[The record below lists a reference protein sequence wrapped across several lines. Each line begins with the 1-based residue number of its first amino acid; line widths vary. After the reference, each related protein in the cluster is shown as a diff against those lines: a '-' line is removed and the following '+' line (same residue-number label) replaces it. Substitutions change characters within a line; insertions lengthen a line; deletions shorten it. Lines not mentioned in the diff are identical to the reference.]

1 MGIFGSKQN
10 VVPTTLA
17 CTMPSKLGVRMMHLL
32 ADKKDESGNK
42 QCADVRS
49 TIDRFAPLG
58 FLESTKTKRES
69 GVTTYTY
76 TYAWPLPADETVAR
90 LLAGV
95 WKYTT
100 TRRVVKERD
109 NTGGG
114 LMYTAKDGRRV
125 VPLRQMI
132 SGTDGWYPAP
142 IDTSEVEVDV
152 TQFNWSYVKKELE
165 KTLTRERWEA
175 WRSREASLLNMYS
188 SSGAASSAAAKTG
201 AASGT
206 PATGVPRR
214 KQMIVARWENT
225 VGAILFHY
233 QAVMREAICTLSQQC
248 REAQTQYG
256 FREKRGPTKRAPTK
270 RAKKGPTKSA
280 KNGGTSPRVESRHK

>member
-17 CTMPSKLGVRMMHLL
+17 CTMPSKLGVRMMHLM
-32 ADKKDESGNK
+32 AVDKKDESGSK

-58 FLESTKTKRES
+58 FLEGMQTKREG

-76 TYAWPLPADETVAR
+76 TYAWPLPADKTIAR
-90 LLAGV
+90 LLAGI

-114 LMYTAKDGRRV
+114 LMYTSADGRRV
-125 VPLRQMI
+125 VPLGQMI
-132 SGTDGWYPAP
+132 SGTNGWYPAP
-142 IDTSEVEVDV
+142 IETNEVEADV
-152 TQFNWSYVKKELE
+152 TVFKWDYVRAELE

-175 WRSREASLLNMYS
+175 WRNREVASYS
-188 SSGAASSAAAKTG
+188 ASGATGGANGASAAGG
-201 AASGT
+201 AGALS
-206 PATGVPRR
+206 GVPRR
-214 KQMIVARWENT
+214 KQVVFARWENT
-225 VGAILFHY
+225 VGAIILHY
-233 QAVMREAICTLSQQC
+233 QAVTREAICTLSQQC
-248 REAQTQYG
+248 RE
-256 FREKRGPTKRAPTK
+256 E
-270 RAKKGPTKSA
+270 
-280 KNGGTSPRVESRHK
+280 